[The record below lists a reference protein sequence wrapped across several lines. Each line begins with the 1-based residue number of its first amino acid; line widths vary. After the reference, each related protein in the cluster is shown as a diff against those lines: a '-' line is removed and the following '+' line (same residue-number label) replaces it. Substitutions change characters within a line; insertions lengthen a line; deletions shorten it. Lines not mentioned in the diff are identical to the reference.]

1 MPDMTRSYR
10 SRARRLVINQ
20 GRMTP
25 TQIYEKIG
33 RPPEGVRLKADG
45 KGNVTTEQVS
55 NRRARRNRAN
65 AKRSADA
72 KMSRPTLTPKE
83 KKDKSKLEKQR
94 TQERAEGKD
103 TEILHKQ
110 RPSLT
115 GPQLGRLKGEQ
126 RKKVRKKLEQAY
138 GRLGDSPENLEL
150 GSGADNRQEQTD
162 YEQVQR
168 RLGEMEERNPSNP
181 DNPSANYFRKGISLQ
196 ALAEENGNGNGN
208 GAGSYVNGNGNG
220 NGYDPLT
227 PLKQAASVVDTAGDI
242 TRNTILGGAALG
254 ISLLTLGQAEL
265 PTSILP

>member
-1 MPDMTRSYR
+1 MTRSYR
-10 SRARRLVINQ
+10 SRARRLVINK

-45 KGNVTTEQVS
+45 KGNVTTEQVK

-94 TQERAEGKD
+94 TKERAQGKD

-115 GPQLGRLKGEQ
+115 GPQLRRLKGEQ

-150 GSGADNRQEQTD
+150 GSGADNRQEQSD

-168 RLGEMEERNPSNP
+168 RLGQMEEQNPSDP
-181 DNPSANYFRKGISLQ
+181 TNPSADYTKT
-196 ALAEENGNGNGN
+196 EENGNGVT
-208 GAGSYVNGNGNG
+208 SYSPVNGNGKNG
-220 NGYDPLT
+220 FDPLM
-227 PLKQAASVVDTAGDI
+227 PLQTAATVLDTFNKAVPSLVI
-242 TRNTILGGAALG
+242 TGVGAVGFALTG
-254 ISLLTLGQAEL
+254 ID
-265 PTSILP
+265 PTRALK